1 MAKVKQLGHLVLRA
15 NEIDVSENFYTSI
28 LGLHVTTRRPTGT
41 MIFMSARDDASHEL
55 ALIKSDD
62 IADSATHSLAHFAW
76 EMESIEDVKEI
87 HQKCISEGIEIKNVA
102 DHGVSLGFYIEDPDG
117 NEIEIFYEM
126 PRSSWPK
133 EGYLFAGDFPD
144 SLDGVEAKK
153 LTDAEITSSS

>member
-1 MAKVKQLGHLVLRA
+1 MAKVKQLGHIVLRA
-15 NEIDVSENFYTSI
+15 NEIDVSENIYTNI
-28 LGLHVTTRRPTGT
+28 LGLNVTTRRPTGT

-126 PRSSWPK
+126 LQ
-133 EGYLFAGDFPD
+133 EN
-144 SLDGVEAKK
+144 KK
-153 LTDAEITSSS
+153 RLEMKLGKDIKTQKIVFIFIYGNILT

>member
-1 MAKVKQLGHLVLRA
+1 MG
-15 NEIDVSENFYTSI
+15 SEMCI
-28 LGLHVTTRRPTGT
+28 
-41 MIFMSARDDASHEL
+41 RDR
-55 ALIKSDD
+55 
-62 IADSATHSLAHFAW
+62 
-76 EMESIEDVKEI
+76 
-87 HQKCISEGIEIKNVA
+87 CISEGIEIKNVA

-144 SLDGVEAKK
+144 SLDGAKAKK